1 MSYFKRPKAQDGGG
15 GLNKKNSHQENLLLN
30 IACNLIIPTFTFM
43 KLSEEN
49 YLGIKLAI
57 VTALLFPLIYGIRD
71 FIVRKN
77 LNFFSALGVISILL
91 TGGISL
97 MELNASYI
105 AIKEASIPSLLALA
119 TLISLKSSK
128 PVIRIFV
135 EFVFEIELISEA
147 LKKNGRATEFETLLV
162 SGSWIL
168 AGGFL
173 ISAVLNY
180 VLATIILTATPG
192 TVEFN
197 EQLGAMWALSFPVIA
212 LPVTLILFAN
222 LYYLLTSIKRITGIP
237 LEDLL
242 KKKKTN

>member
-15 GLNKKNSHQENLLLN
+15 DLNKKNSHQENLLLN
-30 IACNLIIPTFTFM
+30 IACNLIIPSLTFM

-57 VTALLFPLIYGIRD
+57 ITALLFPLIYGIRD

-135 EFVFEIELISEA
+135 EFVFEMELISEA

-197 EQLGAMWALSFPVIA
+197 EQLGTMWALSFPVIA

-222 LYYLLTSIKRITGIP
+222 LYYLLKSIKRITGIP

-242 KKKKTN
+242 KKKTTN

>member
-1 MSYFKRPKAQDGGG
+1 
-15 GLNKKNSHQENLLLN
+15 
-30 IACNLIIPTFTFM
+30 
-43 KLSEEN
+43 
-49 YLGIKLAI
+49 
-57 VTALLFPLIYGIRD
+57 
-71 FIVRKN
+71 
-77 LNFFSALGVISILL
+77 
-91 TGGISL
+91 

-135 EFVFEIELISEA
+135 EFVFEMELISEA

-162 SGSWIL
+162 CGSWIL

-197 EQLGAMWALSFPVIA
+197 EQLGTMWALSFPVIA

-237 LEDLL
+237 LEDPL
-242 KKKKTN
+242 KKKMTN

>member
-1 MSYFKRPKAQDGGG
+1 MNYFNRPKVKDG
-15 GLNKKNSHQENLLLN
+15 LDAENKKTAPKENLFLN
-30 IACNLIIPTFTFM
+30 VACNLIVPSFTFM
-43 KLSEEN
+43 KLSGEN

-57 VTALLFPLIYGIRD
+57 ITALLFPLIYGIRD

-77 LNFFSALGVISILL
+77 LNFFSALGVISVLL

-105 AIKEASIPSLLALA
+105 AIKEASIPSLLAIA

-147 LKKNGRATEFETLLV
+147 LEANGRGTEFETLLV
-162 SGSWIL
+162 NGSWIL

-180 VLATIILTATPG
+180 VLATMILTAQPG

-197 EQLGAMWALSFPVIA
+197 EQLGTMWALSFPVIA
-212 LPVTLILFAN
+212 LPVTLILVAN
-222 LYYLLTSIKRITGIP
+222 LYYLLISIKRITGIP
-237 LEDLL
+237 LEDLM
-242 KKKKTN
+242 KNKITN